1 MNNVQ
6 RESAAPLLDIENLRI
21 SFPTAQGRTEAV
33 RGVSLRMGRERVAV
47 VGESGSGKSITF
59 RSLLGL
65 LPAAATVSADRMCL
79 EGQDLL
85 SLGARGMRAIRGRR
99 IGMVVQDP
107 KQGLD
112 PLMTIGSQ
120 LVEMLRLHR
129 KAPAAGAYSRSMAST
144 YNHTP
149 RPAVVGV
156 RDGKVSVILRRE
168 TLDDLLALDAGLD

>member
-1 MNNVQ
+1 MQ
-6 RESAAPLLDIENLRI
+6 P
-21 SFPTAQGRTEAV
+21 P
-33 RGVSLRMGRERVAV
+33 
-47 VGESGSGKSITF
+47 
-59 RSLLGL
+59 
-65 LPAAATVSADRMCL
+65 VSADRMCL

-129 KAPAAGAYSRSMAST
+129 KGTCRGRLQPGA
-144 YNHTP
+144 
-149 RPAVVGV
+149 RPAGRGPHPGPEARHGPVPPW
-156 RDGKVSVILRRE
+156 
-168 TLDDLLALDAGLD
+168 GLDEHGTAPCWP